1 MTKLVLSDGSV
12 RWVPKEYMERLPIF
26 EKCHELLVQGEY
38 RVKSDVSEKVVDV
51 FLARLFGDMSP
62 TLVTDGNIRALKG
75 LCHELGYNGFDTDF
89 TCHGDSSVEVQR
101 IINGRIDDHEARLC
115 ELERKVAA
123 LVRHFGSLD
132 HTKTARFISEQ
143 FEQVCRKFES
153 HIGDVTVE
161 IWRSIES
168 LAPKSE
174 LDRAVADIENLKGNE
189 RKLVED
195 IARVDK
201 QCSSV
206 RQIQRQIE
214 GFARKNELQFF
225 GSEIESL
232 KENERRLAEDI
243 ARLSKQCSS
252 APQSQMFSYQCPV
265 RPFLPFCGIISH
277 LRDVCHGNP
286 HTAGEIE
293 ITASSTG
300 RCGSAKCWNLVDYG
314 WHSSWY
320 TLDEANAYVQVD
332 FKKRK
337 VRVTGYSLKYGK
349 LGNCGYPRH
358 WVLQAR
364 NDESPW
370 TTIDQRQNNDDLDGD
385 YKVATYTCNSPSD
398 QFYQYVRLCQT
409 DPNNKNKNYL
419 LLSEIEF
426 FGQLT

>member
-1 MTKLVLSDGSV
+1 MKWQKLTFRIMTKLVLSDGSV

-89 TCHGDSSVEVQR
+89 NCHGDSSVEVQS

-206 RQIQRQIE
+206 PQIQRQIE

-232 KENERRLAEDI
+232 KESERRLAEDI

-252 APQSQMFSYQCPV
+252 APQSQMFSYECPV
-265 RPFLPFCGIISH
+265 SHGMFCGIISH

-286 HTAGEIE
+286 HTACVIE
-293 ITASSTG
+293 ITASSTYW
-300 RCGSAKCWNLVDYG
+300 R
-314 WHSSWY
+314 
-320 TLDEANAYVQVD
+320 
-332 FKKRK
+332 
-337 VRVTGYSLKYGK
+337 
-349 LGNCGYPRH
+349 
-358 WVLQAR
+358 
-364 NDESPW
+364 
-370 TTIDQRQNNDDLDGD
+370 
-385 YKVATYTCNSPSD
+385 
-398 QFYQYVRLCQT
+398 
-409 DPNNKNKNYL
+409 
-419 LLSEIEF
+419 
-426 FGQLT
+426 